1 MELRRNLRA
10 LKPDLAID
18 LQGNLKSTL
27 IAFLSGCQK
36 RIGYCEMREGSGFYT
51 KAVFGPH
58 CRGHVIERYRD
69 VVRSLG
75 AIPEE
80 LVFPL
85 PDFSREA
92 EAAKERLKILRID
105 KPLAV
110 IFPGA
115 GWSSKLWGADN
126 YALLAQVLTYRGLK
140 VAIGGSGAD
149 LEIARKVIEL
159 SKPLNLINLL
169 GRTTLREL
177 MGLTSQAA
185 ICIGADTGPIHVA
198 AAVGTP
204 TVTLFGPSSG
214 ERAGTLG
221 PRAVN
226 VSTTASCSPCFK
238 KTCPKEFIC
247 MGMITPKAV
256 YDACDKALGK

>member
-1 MELRRNLRA
+1 MPPDSLVKAPKSIIVIKTSALGDVIHALPSLHSLRGLFPKAGIHWVVEPRFLDLLPGKPWIDSKVLFDKAALKGFKLLGGLLELRRNLRA

-80 LVFPL
+80 LAFPL

-110 IFPGA
+110 I
-115 GWSSKLWGADN
+115 D
-126 YALLAQVLTYRGLK
+126 
-140 VAIGGSGAD
+140 
-149 LEIARKVIEL
+149 RKSV
-159 SKPLNLINLL
+159 
-169 GRTTLREL
+169 
-177 MGLTSQAA
+177 
-185 ICIGADTGPIHVA
+185 V
-198 AAVGTP
+198 
-204 TVTLFGPSSG
+204 
-214 ERAGTLG
+214 
-221 PRAVN
+221 
-226 VSTTASCSPCFK
+226 
-238 KTCPKEFIC
+238 
-247 MGMITPKAV
+247 
-256 YDACDKALGK
+256 